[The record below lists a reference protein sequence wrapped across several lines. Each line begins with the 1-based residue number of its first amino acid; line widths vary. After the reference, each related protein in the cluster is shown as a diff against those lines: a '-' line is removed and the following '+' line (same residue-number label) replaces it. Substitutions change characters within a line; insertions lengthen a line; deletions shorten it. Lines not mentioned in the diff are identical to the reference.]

1 VRRQGLRIQSRAA
14 LGVLA
19 LIVSWSFAGAAVT
32 SSAQAATAAE
42 TAAVNWATGQI
53 GSTAY
58 YNLCLTF
65 VQDAYQ
71 DGTGVNIQPLTN
83 YGTFNSNTYPQQVW
97 DGGFK
102 SGTTGGSN
110 TTPPYGALV
119 FFNDPSNY
127 EYSHVMISLG
137 GGNNISSPDAYD
149 ESAVHYETLGEAAA
163 SGAYA
168 TYVGWWLP
176 DGTSGGSSP
185 VGNGSFVQVSGS
197 SAVYELAGGAPLYV
211 SSWTAVGGSQ
221 PVTTISQQ
229 QFDSLN
235 AVPSNGTVLNAS
247 GGGGVFI
254 VAGGAPLYVSSYSAV
269 PSAQNDGVAI
279 DDWDIQNAGTNGAS
293 HLNAVPSNGTVLD
306 ASGGGV
312 FIVAGGAPLYL
323 SSFSAVP
330 TAEGD
335 GVAVDQWDIDN
346 AGTNG
351 ASHLNAVPSNGTVL
365 DASGG
370 GVFIVAG
377 GAPLYLSS
385 YSAVPSAQN
394 AGVAIDDWD
403 IENAGTNGASHLN
416 SVPSNGTF
424 LNTSTGHV
432 YRVAGGAPF
441 AVSTWSI
448 FGGEQP
454 CVTID
459 EWDIDNIANPA
470 AHMNAVPENG
480 TIVEGLPS
488 DTYWSFTGGQRS
500 PSSANPSATTVDD
513 VGLVAFPEK
522 PAAST
527 PGASTTS
534 TSTAGATTVTPASG
548 STKTGATGA
557 SAPRCVVPNVRHMK
571 LAQAK
576 RALSDADCRV
586 GEVHRPRH
594 VSRHHVLR
602 VTSQS
607 AAFGSRHAANYSV
620 NLSLK

>member
-1 VRRQGLRIQSRAA
+1 MRRQGLRIQSRAA
-14 LGVLA
+14 LAVLA
-19 LIVSWSFAGAAVT
+19 LIVSWSFAGVAVT
-32 SSAQAATAAE
+32 SSAQAATPAE

-71 DGTGVNIQPLTN
+71 DGAGLNIQPLTN

-97 DGGFK
+97 DDGFK

-119 FFNDPSNY
+119 FFNDPSDY

-137 GGNNISSPDAYD
+137 GGNSISSPDAYD
-149 ESAVHYETLGEAAA
+149 ESAVHYETLAEAAA

-185 VGNGSFVQVSGS
+185 LGNGSFVQVSGS

-247 GGGGVFI
+247 G
-254 VAGGAPLYVSSYSAV
+254 
-269 PSAQNDGVAI
+269 
-279 DDWDIQNAGTNGAS
+279 
-293 HLNAVPSNGTVLD
+293 
-306 ASGGGV
+306 
-312 FIVAGGAPLYL
+312 
-323 SSFSAVP
+323 
-330 TAEGD
+330 
-335 GVAVDQWDIDN
+335 
-346 AGTNG
+346 
-351 ASHLNAVPSNGTVL
+351 
-365 DASGG
+365 GG

-488 DTYWSFTGGQRS
+488 DSYWSFTGGQRS
-500 PSSANPSATTVDD
+500 PTSASSSATTVDD
-513 VGLVAFPEK
+513 VGLAAFPEA
-522 PAAST
+522 PTAGTAGTGITAPST
-527 PGASTTS
+527 PGT
-534 TSTAGATTVTPASG
+534 GATLASG
-548 STKTGATGA
+548 STKTGTPGA
-557 SAPRCVVPNVRHMK
+557 SAARCVVPSLHRMTLV
-571 LAQAK
+571 QAK
-576 RALSDADCRV
+576 RALSRADCRV
-586 GEVHRPRH
+586 GKVRRPRH
-594 VSRHHVLR
+594 VSGHHVLR

-607 AAFGSRHAANYSV
+607 AVFGSRHVANYSV
-620 NLSLK
+620 NLLLK

>member
-1 VRRQGLRIQSRAA
+1 MRRQGLRIQSRAA
-14 LGVLA
+14 LAVLA
-19 LIVSWSFAGAAVT
+19 LIVSWSFAGVAVT
-32 SSAQAATAAE
+32 SSAQAATPAE

-71 DGTGVNIQPLTN
+71 DGAGLNIQPLTN

-97 DGGFK
+97 DDGFK

-119 FFNDPSNY
+119 FFNDPSDY

-137 GGNNISSPDAYD
+137 GGNSISSPDAYD
-149 ESAVHYETLGEAAA
+149 ESAVHYETLAEAAA

-185 VGNGSFVQVSGS
+185 LGNGSFVQVSGS

-221 PVTTISQQ
+221 PVTMISQQ

-254 VAGGAPLYVSSYSAV
+254 VAGGAPLYLSSYSAI
-269 PSAQNDGVAI
+269 PSAQNAGVAI
-279 DDWDIQNAGTNGAS
+279 DDWDIENAGTNGAS
-293 HLNAVPSNGTVLD
+293 HLNSVPSNGTVLN
-306 ASGGGV
+306 ASG
-312 FIVAGGAPLYL
+312 
-323 SSFSAVP
+323 
-330 TAEGD
+330 
-335 GVAVDQWDIDN
+335 
-346 AGTNG
+346 
-351 ASHLNAVPSNGTVL
+351 
-365 DASGG
+365 GG

-488 DTYWSFTGGQRS
+488 DSYWSFTGGQRS
-500 PSSANPSATTVDD
+500 PTSASSSATTVDD
-513 VGLVAFPEK
+513 VGLAAFPEA
-522 PAAST
+522 PTAGTAGTGITAPST
-527 PGASTTS
+527 PGT
-534 TSTAGATTVTPASG
+534 GATLASG
-548 STKTGATGA
+548 STKTGTPGA
-557 SAPRCVVPNVRHMK
+557 SAARCVVPSLHRMTLV
-571 LAQAK
+571 QAK
-576 RALSDADCRV
+576 RALSRADCRV
-586 GEVHRPRH
+586 GKVRRPRH
-594 VSRHHVLR
+594 VSGHHVLR

-607 AAFGSRHAANYSV
+607 AVFGSRHVANYSV
-620 NLSLK
+620 NLLLK